1 MTEFI
6 NPNKKEELTGRW
18 AILSAL
24 EKVAETSDGGG
35 CNPNNGDQQLE
46 EYYRISGE
54 ERIALATRD
63 IRHIQTM
70 LGKMDRRLST
80 WLLYRLSSE

>member
-6 NPNKKEELTGRW
+6 NPSRKEELTGRW

-24 EKVAETSDGGG
+24 EKVAETSDGCG
-35 CNPNNGDQQLE
+35 CTPNNGEQQLE

-54 ERIALATRD
+54 ERTALATRD
-63 IRHIQTM
+63 IHRIQTM
-70 LGKMDRRLST
+70 LGKMDRRLSK